1 MCDFSAPIQKISSLL
16 ENLDKAVNDKVQN
29 RSVDLLHKN
38 IKALQSELA
47 QKNAIIKSF
56 MEIQMTVEEVNILYQ
71 HEEMTKLSQ
80 INNNNNNNN
89 KNNLSNYWNTINK
102 QCVNASNTY
111 TSIKYN

>member
-1 MCDFSAPIQKISSLL
+1 MCDISAPNQKISSLS
-16 ENLDKAVNDKVQN
+16 ENLEKAVNDKVQN

-56 MEIQMTVEEVNILYQ
+56 MEIQMIVEEVNFLYQ

-89 KNNLSNYWNTINK
+89 NNLSNYWNTINK
-102 QCVNASNTY
+102 QCINASNTN

>member
-80 INNNNNNNN
+80 INNNNNNN

-102 QCVNASNTY
+102 QCINASNTN

>member
-1 MCDFSAPIQKISSLL
+1 MCDFSAPIQKISSLS

-80 INNNNNNNN
+80 INNNNNNN

-102 QCVNASNTY
+102 QCINASNTN